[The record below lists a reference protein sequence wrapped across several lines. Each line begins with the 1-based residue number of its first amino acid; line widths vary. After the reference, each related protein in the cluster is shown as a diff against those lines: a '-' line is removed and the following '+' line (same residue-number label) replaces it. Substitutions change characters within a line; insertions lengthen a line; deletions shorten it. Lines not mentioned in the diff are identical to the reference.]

1 MVNQG
6 ANPMAKLMA
15 NPSTEETNTMNMPF
29 ADALARL
36 TCGMACSLL
45 AAASVAAEVKY
56 DHYVPSKWN
65 TVTWGIYSAEY
76 QPVARVKNG
85 AVVKID
91 IANPSGVNRSNPKK
105 FFVDHNIPLD
115 LPVVQDIL
123 EIQEK
128 TPLHPSGLRGALLT
142 GPVYIEGAEP
152 GDTLE
157 VRVHDI
163 RFRAPYGV
171 NSTTPGAGHPLA
183 DIVPRPWVHK
193 YDLDLERNVALFK
206 PGKIELP
213 LAPFMGQMG
222 VAPPTT
228 SGAFGASPP
237 TALHGG
243 NFDLQELTRG
253 GTLFLPV
260 NVPGALFFTG
270 NGHALQGNGE
280 ITNPSLE
287 VSLTGYFE
295 FIVHKNKPLKMPRM
309 ETPTHH
315 VFIGIHDSLD
325 EAMRQVT
332 LETVEFLQAREQ
344 LDFYDAYAL
353 ASTGVDFTVARALLP
368 AQMTY
373 SFVPKAML
381 STRDAYWY
389 QGPMPTK
396 Y

>member
-1 MVNQG
+1 MNT
-6 ANPMAKLMA
+6 PHAKV
-15 NPSTEETNTMNMPF
+15 
-29 ADALARL
+29 LAGL
-36 TCGMACSLL
+36 GLGLL
-45 AAASVAAEVKY
+45 ALVSGAAEVKY

-76 QPVARVKNG
+76 APVAKVKNG
-85 AVVKID
+85 AIVKID
-91 IANPSGVNRSNPKK
+91 IANPSGTNRGNPKK
-105 FFVDHNIPLD
+105 FFVDNNIPLD

-123 EIQEK
+123 EISEK

-183 DIVPRPWVHK
+183 DLVPRPWVHK
-193 YDLDLERNVALFK
+193 YDLDLERNVAIFK
-206 PGKIELP
+206 KGEIELP

-222 VAPPTT
+222 VAP
-228 SGAFGASPP
+228 SAEAGAFGASPP
-237 TALHGG
+237 TAAHGG
-243 NFDLQELTRG
+243 NFDLQELSRG

-295 FIVHKNKPLKMPRM
+295 FIVHKGGKPLKMPHM

-332 LETVEFLQAREQ
+332 FETVEFLKGREK

-353 ASTGVDFTVARALLP
+353 TSTAVDFTVARALLP

-373 SFVPKAML
+373 SFVPKSIL
-381 STRDAYWY
+381 SSNEPYWY
-389 QGPMPTK
+389 KGPVPTK

>member
-1 MVNQG
+1 MRKRTIG
-6 ANPMAKLMA
+6 IA
-15 NPSTEETNTMNMPF
+15 SSF
-29 ADALARL
+29 AVALAA
-36 TCGMACSLL
+36 TSF
-45 AAASVAAEVKY
+45 AEELKY
-56 DHYVPSKWN
+56 DYHVPSKWN

-76 QPVARVKNG
+76 EPVAKVKSG
-85 AVVKID
+85 KIVKID
-91 IANPSGVNRSNPKK
+91 IANPSGSNRSNPKK
-105 FFVDHNIPLD
+105 FFIDNGISMD
-115 LPVVQDIL
+115 IPVVQEIL
-123 EIQEK
+123 EIHEK
-128 TPLHPSGLRGALLT
+128 TPMHPTGLRGALLT

-152 GDTLE
+152 GDMLE

-171 NSTTPGAGHPLA
+171 NSTFPGAGHPLA
-183 DIVPRPWVHK
+183 DVVPRPWVQK
-193 YDLDLERNVALFK
+193 FDLDFERNVAIFK
-206 PGKIELP
+206 KGEIELP

-222 VAPPTT
+222 VAPPEA

-237 TALHGG
+237 TPLHGG

-260 NVPGALFFTG
+260 HVPGALFFTG

-295 FIVHKNKPLKMPRM
+295 FIVHKKAALKVPRM
-309 ETPTHH
+309 ETPTHY

-325 EAMRQVT
+325 EATRLAA
-332 LETVEFLQAREQ
+332 LETVEFLQAKEK

-353 ASTGVDFTVARALLP
+353 TSTAVDFTVARALLP
-368 AQMTY
+368 AQMVYT
-373 SFVPKAML
+373 FVPKDIF
-381 STRDAYWY
+381 SKQEPYWY
-389 QGPMPTK
+389 DGPVPVK

>member
-1 MVNQG
+1 M
-6 ANPMAKLMA
+6 
-15 NPSTEETNTMNMPF
+15 NTYTSKVLTGLTLGLAALASF
-29 ADALARL
+29 AD
-36 TCGMACSLL
+36 
-45 AAASVAAEVKY
+45 EVKY
-56 DHYVPSKWN
+56 DYYVPSKWN

-76 QPVARVKNG
+76 APVAKVKNG
-85 AVVKID
+85 SIVKID
-91 IANPSGVNRSNPKK
+91 IANPSGSNRNNPKK
-105 FFVDHNIPLD
+105 FFVDNNIPLD

-123 EIQEK
+123 EIHEK

-142 GPVYIEGAEP
+142 GPVYVEGAEP

-183 DIVPRPWVHK
+183 DLVPRPWVHK
-193 YDLDLERNVALFK
+193 YDLDLKRNVAIFK
-206 PGKIELP
+206 SGEIELP

-222 VAPPTT
+222 VAP
-228 SGAFGASPP
+228 SSAAGAFGASPP
-237 TALHGG
+237 TAQHGG
-243 NFDLQELTRG
+243 NFDLQELSRG

-295 FIVHKNKPLKMPRM
+295 FIVHKGKPLKMPYM

-332 LETVEFLQAREQ
+332 LETVEFLQAKEK

-353 ASTGVDFTVARALLP
+353 TSAGVDFTVARALLP

-381 STRDAYWY
+381 SKTEPYWY
-389 QGPMPTK
+389 QGPVPTK